1 MRRLD
6 GRARAGTPEQ
16 AAAFAQFVVL
26 TTPWNAA
33 EAAIRSM
40 GDLNGKIILDATN
53 PLAMGPDGLT
63 LAIGHSTS
71 AGEKLQGWA
80 KAPRFSRPSIPPV
93 LATWPIRSFTVLGR

>member
-1 MRRLD
+1 
-6 GRARAGTPEQ
+6 
-16 AAAFAQFVVL
+16 VL

-53 PLAMGPDGLT
+53 PLAMGPDGLA

-71 AGEKLQGWA
+71 AGEK
-80 KAPRFSRPSIPPV
+80 V
-93 LATWPIRSFTVLGR
+93 